1 MKKINSFLALSL
13 LSVLS
18 TGAFALDLSKPLP
31 NWVDTSREKADG
43 KPPVSFATRRG
54 VTPSDFRM
62 PAEYEPVSAVAIGWA
77 AYTPM
82 LSSIA
87 KAVTG
92 PANAQ
97 LWAVGGPS
105 SLHPGRAR
113 R

>member
-13 LSVLS
+13 LSILS
-18 TGAFALDLSKPLP
+18 TGAFALDLNKPLP
-31 NWVDTSREKADG
+31 NWIDKSREKADG
-43 KPPVSFATRRG
+43 KAPVFGATRRG

-82 LSSIA
+82 LGSIA

-92 PANAQ
+92 PGRAQ
-97 LWAVGGPS
+97 LWAVGAP
-105 SLHPGRAR
+105 L
-113 R
+113 

>member
-92 PANAQ
+92 PAHAH
-97 LWAVGGPS
+97 LWAAGGPS
-105 SLHPGRAR
+105 SLPGA
-113 R
+113 